1 MGAKIVCSW
10 QFAVALLALD
20 TCQLPI
26 LLVWIFF
33 IKASYFKSMA
43 INDKEIVQ
51 PYLPDI
57 LFEQPTRFIQPA
69 SFIGVE

>member
-43 INDKEIVQ
+43 MKDKEILQ
-51 PYLPDI
+51 ANLPDI
-57 LFEQPTRFIQPA
+57 LFEPSTRFTQPV